1 MIDKVNFSGKIRYDV
16 IKMTET
22 ITINVD
28 SEVKKDFEAETGM
41 TIDNYV
47 KLLMDNIKYGGKI
60 GLDPFWSEEN
70 QTVLRE
76 AIEDAKNGRNMHEH
90 ELIEVE

>member
-1 MIDKVNFSGKIRYDV
+1 MAEMIN
-16 IKMTET
+16 
-22 ITINVD
+22 ITVD
-28 SEVKKDFEAETGM
+28 SEDIKTFEEKTGLKFVDGM
-41 TIDNYV
+41 
-47 KLLMDNIKYGGKI
+47 KLLMDNLKYGGKL

-76 AIEDAKNGRNMHEH
+76 IREDAEHGRNMHEH